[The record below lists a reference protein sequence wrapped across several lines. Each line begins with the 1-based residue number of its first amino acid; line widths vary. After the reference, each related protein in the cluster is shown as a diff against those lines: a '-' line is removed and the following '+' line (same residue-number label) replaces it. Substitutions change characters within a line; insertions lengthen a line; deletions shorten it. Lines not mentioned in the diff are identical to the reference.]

1 MDVQEILRSVRSR
14 SFIVA
19 AGALLALPFF
29 AGCGV
34 GEKTSLDM
42 IDRRFASFYS
52 DYLIRSGVT
61 AEDDP
66 VVLLRPDSDAFVTL
80 LGRHSLTPYEF
91 NCRMTRYRQQPER
104 WNEVLLLV
112 RKNLQKEK
120 T

>member
-14 SFIVA
+14 SFIGA
-19 AGALLALPFF
+19 AGALLALIFF